1 MATNYTYHVNQ
12 FNERL
17 RAMNQNARTQELRLT
32 AVEANNLMSD
42 IVSLLT
48 QISDLSNELSA
59 ARNETVEVVIDAGG
73 FK

>member
-1 MATNYTYHVNQ
+1 MATNYTYHINQ

-17 RAMNQNARTQELRLT
+17 RTVNQNARIQELRLT
-32 AVEANNLMSD
+32 SVEANNLMSD
-42 IVSLLT
+42 IVSLLA
-48 QISDLSNELSA
+48 QISDLSAELSA